1 MLYFK
6 EVPTA
11 ISLIL
16 YLKFNAC
23 QIVLASESP
32 VCPSEVLMFGAREG
46 GYSVM
51 SSGFFL
57 EGAVEGGRS
66 NLF

>member
-23 QIVLASESP
+23 QIVLALESP
-32 VCPSEVLMFGAREG
+32 VCPSEVLMFGAGEG
-46 GYSVM
+46 G
-51 SSGFFL
+51 
-57 EGAVEGGRS
+57 
-66 NLF
+66 